1 MLMGHC
7 ATIRCISFFP
17 DGCRLVAGTDAG
29 SLHLWN
35 FQSSSPSDEQWH
47 AHSRRIHAVAV
58 AHDGSKIASGSQDK
72 HVNIWDPE
80 DHTSPVMSWT
90 CSAAVRSLSWH
101 QDHQYLVVGL
111 DDGKIQMINTSVNDK
126 NLCSWISTDHLSV
139 WCVIHSPDGT
149 YLASAGSDGS
159 VSVWDSMLR
168 EKIAGPFTHNGPVYS
183 ICWNDD
189 GTQVVSAS
197 EDKTLKVW
205 HATTGELMSTLCG
218 HDDQVFT
225 VTVSSHQGLLASGAG
240 DGSVQLWEASTFR
253 VAGSALRHESGIWCA
268 TFSPDGTWLACGSWT
283 KPYVIYIY
291 NISLPGSGR
300 VCFFCW
306 NRYSRLDLITGCFA
320 RSENDANH
328 RPGCNG
334 DQTHLSSKSSCF
346 GHCATGDIYCNQ
358 FFSSVLPIIILCTG
372 RYPQWNHSEPR
383 K

>member
-1 MLMGHC
+1 MVVCSGPTVLMGHC

-291 NISLPGSGR
+291 KISLPGSGR
-300 VCFFCW
+300 VCFFLLE
-306 NRYSRLDLITGCFA
+306 RI
-320 RSENDANH
+320 
-328 RPGCNG
+328 
-334 DQTHLSSKSSCF
+334 
-346 GHCATGDIYCNQ
+346 
-358 FFSSVLPIIILCTG
+358 
-372 RYPQWNHSEPR
+372 
-383 K
+383 